1 MAKEK
6 TKTKADKSLDSL
18 QYTDGMEK
26 DVEKIKDLE
35 RVLGIKQANPY
46 GTNNKDIFEQNM
58 SEMNL
63 SDLQALAVRVGVFP
77 SGTKTSLKNKLRKQ
91 FSADNRSG
99 SGIVMQRN
107 RTNQL
112 DPNNPEHAETIRL
125 MNEAF

>member
-1 MAKEK
+1 MAKKK

-18 QYTDGMEK
+18 QYTDGIEK

-46 GTNNKDIFEQNM
+46 GTNNKDVFEQNM
-58 SEMNL
+58 AEMNL